1 MGMTKVDTSIVA
13 EGMREKIRRDV
24 QLVPGVRPRLVGF
37 LCADRRLQS
46 FDDARDFATGEPSH
60 NCRKPVANKDPAARK
75 YAEWTGRAATK
86 DGIEYEL
93 REVEA
98 CELGAALHAAN
109 KDDDV
114 HGILI
119 YYPVFGFQPSFFG
132 GSMDDQLRDAIS
144 PQKDVEGL
152 CTTYRH
158 NLYRNIR
165 RVDRWRRSIVPCT
178 PLAVVKCL
186 EHVGVHKRDGGGMAG
201 VVCSV
206 VNRSEIVGRPLA
218 AMLANDGA
226 TVYSID
232 IDSIY
237 VMRKGEMAPCKL
249 SPEEA
254 IKASDVVVLGVP
266 SPKYKLKVATLKKGA
281 VVVNVSG
288 FKNLDDSDATDD
300 DVYTYIPLVGRV
312 TVACLERSLVCL
324 YKQYHVPKLRLKKAL
339 KWLPVALAAA
349 AALGAVAMKKRA

>member
-1 MGMTKVDTSIVA
+1 MLAPIPSDEM
-13 EGMREKIRRDV
+13 EEIR
-24 QLVPGVRPRLVGF
+24 
-37 LCADRRLQS
+37 
-46 FDDARDFATGEPSH
+46 
-60 NCRKPVANKDPAARK
+60 
-75 YAEWTGRAATK
+75 
-86 DGIEYEL
+86 
-93 REVEA
+93 
-98 CELGAALHAAN
+98 
-109 KDDDV
+109 
-114 HGILI
+114 
-119 YYPVFGFQPSFFG
+119 
-132 GSMDDQLRDAIS
+132 
-144 PQKDVEGL
+144 
-152 CTTYRH
+152 
-158 NLYRNIR
+158 
-165 RVDRWRRSIVPCT
+165 T
-178 PLAVVKCL
+178 PLAVIKCL

>member
-13 EGMREKIRRDV
+13 EGMREEIRRDV

-46 FDDARDFATGEPSH
+46 FDDARDFAT
-60 NCRKPVANKDPAARK
+60 NCRNRRKPVANKDPAARK

-109 KDDDV
+109 KDDTV

-119 YYPVFGFQPSFFG
+119 YYP
-132 GSMDDQLRDAIS
+132 
-144 PQKDVEGL
+144 KDVEGL

-339 KWLPVALAAA
+339 RWLPVALAAA
-349 AALGAVAMKKRA
+349 AALVAVAMKKRA